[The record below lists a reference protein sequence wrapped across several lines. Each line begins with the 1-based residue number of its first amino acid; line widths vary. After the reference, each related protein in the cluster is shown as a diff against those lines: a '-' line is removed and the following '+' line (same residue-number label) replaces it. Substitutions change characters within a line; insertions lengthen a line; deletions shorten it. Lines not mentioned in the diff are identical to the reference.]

1 MMKKLFTLLLGNTIA
16 SFAITCVIKSGL
28 GCFAITA
35 CNMALANWFG
45 LSLGVAGMIV
55 ELIMLSYVTYKGE
68 GIGIASIV
76 NATYGSLM
84 IDVFNSFLPSGSFM
98 IIGLLLLPIGWSLV
112 GRSGLGD
119 AGSNML
125 MNIIIRQTGKS
136 ITLIRGVEECTFMV
150 IGLLG
155 ARSSVTWFTILL
167 SVGLGYLLN
176 VVYKVIGY
184 EPEKV
189 EHSFIIK
196 RKIAEKVD

>member
-55 ELIMLSYVTYKGE
+55 ELIILSYVTYKGE
-68 GIGIASIV
+68 GIGIASIL

-119 AGSNML
+119 TGSNML

-176 VVYKVIGY
+176 VVYKIIGY

>member
-1 MMKKLFTLLLGNTIA
+1 MWKRLLTLLLGNTIA

-45 LSLGVAGMIV
+45 LTVGASGMIV
-55 ELIMLSYVTYKGE
+55 ELLMLSYVTYKGE
-68 GIGIASIV
+68 GIGIASII

-98 IIGLLLLPIGWSLV
+98 VIGLLLLPIGWSLM
-112 GRSGLGD
+112 GRSQLGD
-119 AGSNML
+119 TGSNML
-125 MNIIIRQTGKS
+125 MNIIIKQTGKS
-136 ITLIRGVEECTFMV
+136 ISLIRGLEECMFMM

-155 ARSSVTWFTILL
+155 ARNNITWFTILL

-189 EHSFIIK
+189 KHDFIIK
-196 RKIAEKVD
+196 RKTVEKVN